1 MMKEIR
7 ILVLVIVCCQFVDFS
22 YSYSFC
28 LKMQSILV
36 TVTVIVHSYSISYSN
51 DVCFT
56 RTLYHHYYAHAY
68 TVPNASSL
76 HQPVYEYTIPTYF
89 GTF

>member
-7 ILVLVIVCCQFVDFS
+7 ILVLVIVCGQYVDFS

-28 LKMQSILV
+28 LKMKSILV
-36 TVTVIVHSYSISYSN
+36 TVTDIVIVIVLVN

-56 RTLYHHYYAHAY
+56 CTLYHHYYAHAY
-68 TVPNASSL
+68 SVPNASSL
-76 HQPVYEYTIPTYF
+76 HQSVYEYTIPTYWEQF
-89 GTF
+89 

>member
-1 MMKEIR
+1 MMEEIR
-7 ILVLVIVCCQFVDFS
+7 ILVLVIVCCQFLDFS

-36 TVTVIVHSYSISYSN
+36 TVTVIVSISYSN

-56 RTLYHHYYAHAY
+56 PTLYHHYYVHAY

-76 HQPVYEYTIPTYF
+76 HQSVYEYTIPTYF
-89 GTF
+89 GTN